1 MKAIKLMPPKSGG
14 MYHFGRTS
22 LDESD
27 FIVHSDT
34 LFSAICMNLRSLYGE
49 SVFQKLHSY
58 LFNELQISSAFHYLD
73 IYKGP
78 TSDKQTFVGTLYFFP
93 KPLITPAIVS
103 SDQKFFEQEQKS
115 WKKIRFVSKDVLEAI
130 ASGDGI
136 GFNRNLILG
145 EYLISEHDCKLLA
158 LDNVSNVQQMDTIKE
173 RLAFVH
179 EIMEQK
185 VKISRMNH
193 TSLETFYQGNIFF
206 SNSQYYV
213 YDTTNS
219 TNKKIFLTLK
229 PGMFFLLNDHENK
242 TPKEIIAAIRMIAD
256 AGLGGK
262 RTTGKGLFADCQ
274 IKEFS
279 FAFKG
284 VEEISDS
291 RDFLSLSVVI
301 PNKEEISA
309 LKNYTLSVKRGFV
322 YSLKQRMLRKRSIT
336 AIDEGSVF
344 STKITG
350 KIVNVAPK
358 IMDEHN
364 VFRFGRAFLL
374 PINRT

>member
-1 MKAIKLMPPKSGG
+1 
-14 MYHFGRTS
+14 
-22 LDESD
+22 
-27 FIVHSDT
+27 
-34 LFSAICMNLRSLYGE
+34 
-49 SVFQKLHSY
+49 
-58 LFNELQISSAFHYLD
+58 
-73 IYKGP
+73 
-78 TSDKQTFVGTLYFFP
+78 
-93 KPLITPAIVS
+93 
-103 SDQKFFEQEQKS
+103 
-115 WKKIRFVSKDVLEAI
+115 
-130 ASGDGI
+130 
-136 GFNRNLILG
+136 
-145 EYLISEHDCKLLA
+145 
-158 LDNVSNVQQMDTIKE
+158 
-173 RLAFVH
+173 
-179 EIMEQK
+179 
-185 VKISRMNH
+185 MNH

-219 TNKKIFLTLK
+219 TNKKIFFTLK

-242 TPKEIIAAIRMIAD
+242 IPKEIIAAIRMITD

-336 AIDEGSVF
+336 AIDEGSIF